1 MELSPPSS
9 PDASGSEPAK
19 SPPGNPSAPEN
30 VAPTPPHVSRGRG
43 NTHLPLSPS
52 LRRLS
57 ADGVVKLDDHSKEVT
72 KAGEE
77 EEADPIIVEAD
88 ESGPPSVPP
97 PPAYHVAM
105 QQSPDQVP
113 PPGRTTPITPAR
125 LSRSTS
131 RVAAASPNKGTPGL
145 RKPGAKKVTNNL
157 AAAPSVGAPGTP
169 EQQRQQLQQK
179 TGLAVGSNKLT
190 TQSVSVEPSPPP
202 QLPPRVS
209 VGASGAAGEQ
219 TTRMPSVK
227 KRKPMSTA
235 VSPIDENSFVQ
246 AASPNAPVPRNS
258 SKNIASDSGPS
269 SGGSAPPLRA
279 VPSRTSALGRRIL
292 DVEVVE
298 AAGLLGV
305 ESGGLSN
312 PRCDILLVNPAKT
325 VLSSEGVRQTA
336 VARGTVDPVWRLK
349 VSFGRKANLSKLSN
363 SPVLRVQVR
372 EKR

>member
-1 MELSPPSS
+1 M
-9 PDASGSEPAK
+9 
-19 SPPGNPSAPEN
+19 
-30 VAPTPPHVSRGRG
+30 
-43 NTHLPLSPS
+43 
-52 LRRLS
+52 
-57 ADGVVKLDDHSKEVT
+57 KLGDHSKQVT
-72 KAGEE
+72 KAEA
-77 EEADPIIVEAD
+77 EEADPVVEAG
-88 ESGPPSVPP
+88 SGFPTLHP

-105 QQSPDQVP
+105 QQSLDQVP
-113 PPGRTTPITPAR
+113 PPGRVTPITPAR

-131 RVAAASPNKGTPGL
+131 RSRAAGASPNKGTPGL
-145 RKPGAKKVTNNL
+145 RRPGSKKVTNDL
-157 AAAPSVGAPGTP
+157 AAAPSMGAPDTP

-190 TQSVSVEPSPPP
+190 TQSVPVDPFSPP

-209 VGASGAAGEQ
+209 VGAGGAAGEQ
-219 TTRMPSVK
+219 TTRTPSVK
-227 KRKPMSTA
+227 KRMTMSTA

-258 SKNIASDSGPS
+258 SKDIASDSDPS
-269 SGGSAPPLRA
+269 SGGSAPLVPA

-305 ESGGLSN
+305 GSGGLSN
-312 PRCDILLVNPAKT
+312 PRCDVLLVNPAKT

-336 VARGTVDPVWRLK
+336 VARGTLDPVWRLK